1 MIPQDNMSTSKQ
13 YFNARTRCGELLL
26 TTLDNNKLSALTVVF
41 FDYLIY
47 ALHSRNNTLD
57 LSTRDYPLI
66 TANNITDRFGLGKS
80 TGTAIFQ
87 QLESAGLIT
96 ERVDYS
102 TVDYDY
108 RAKYLT
114 LTPQGL
120 ALAEAMLEF
129 AGLNKTGTENA

>member
-1 MIPQDNMSTSKQ
+1 MATSNKLTSKQ
-13 YFNARTRCGELLL
+13 YFNSMVRSSEQLIKIV
-26 TTLDNNKLSALTVVF
+26 DNNKMSALNIMF
-41 FDYLIY
+41 FDYLVY
-47 ALHSRNNTLD
+47 ALHSKNNTLD
-57 LSTRDYPLI
+57 LNSQDYPLI
-66 TANNITDRFGLGKS
+66 TAKNVTDRFGLGKS

-114 LTPQGL
+114 LTPKGS

-129 AGLNKTGTENA
+129 AGLNKTGTDNA